1 MMIWGFISYDGRKGI
16 AMVSGN
22 LNAGYYTKISEEH
35 LLPNMYLGQTLQQ
48 DNAPAHRSI
57 LTKNWMFENGFQ
69 ENWPAQSPDQNIIEN
84 LWDMLKRRVK
94 AKNPRNIGE
103 LCATCKEEFEEI
115 SVDKIQK
122 FYESIP
128 ARLSEF
134 IRKGGKNTKY

>member
-1 MMIWGFISYDGRKGI
+1 
-16 AMVSGN
+16 MVSGN
-22 LNAGYYTKISEEH
+22 LNAVYYTKILEEH
-35 LLPNMYLGQTLQQ
+35 LLPNMYLGEILQQ
-48 DNAPAHRSI
+48 DNAPAHRAH
-57 LTKNWMFENGFQ
+57 LTKNWMLENGVELL
-69 ENWPAQSPDQNIIEN
+69 ENRSAQSPDQNSIEN